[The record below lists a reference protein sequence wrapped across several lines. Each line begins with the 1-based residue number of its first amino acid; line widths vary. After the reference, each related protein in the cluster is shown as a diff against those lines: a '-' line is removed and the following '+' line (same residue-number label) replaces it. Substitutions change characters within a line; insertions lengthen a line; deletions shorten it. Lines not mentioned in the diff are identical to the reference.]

1 MCGILG
7 VWSARVAP
15 IPHERLK
22 AASDRIAH
30 RGPDGHGYLGWT
42 PGCAP
47 VLSGT
52 IERVSGHRLVFAH
65 RRLSILDLS
74 DGGRQPMVSA
84 DGRYV
89 VIYNGE
95 LYNYIELRDELAARG
110 ARFRSRSDTEVLLA
124 AFAEWGLDALPRFL
138 GMFAFAM
145 LDTQGRRLV
154 LARDFF
160 GIKPLYY
167 TTAGS
172 GRFAFASEAKALVEL
187 PDVPRVANAER
198 VFDYLRLGR
207 TDDDGRTMFADVYQL
222 PPAHMLELDLDATDS
237 TPGVPRRYWAPDL
250 DARSSL
256 TEREAAAR
264 LRDAFLESVRLHLRS
279 DVPVGAALSGG
290 IDSSAIVTAIRHL
303 APSAEIHTFSYVA
316 SPPAVSEE
324 KWSTLVSD
332 AAGTV
337 RHTVR
342 LTAEELVSDL
352 DDLILTQDEPFG
364 STRIYAQYRV
374 FRLAREAGIKVML
387 DGQGA
392 DELLAGYP
400 PFLGGRLA
408 SLLRRGNVAGAL
420 RLTRAL
426 GYRGETSLRSIAFEA
441 GGRLLPQALRPL
453 ARRFAGEGS
462 APRWLADEWFAT
474 RAVRGV
480 IRGPYTGRG
489 FLREQ
494 LVESLTVGLPSL
506 LRYED
511 RNSMAHSIESRVP
524 FLTPQLAN
532 FLLALPEDHLIG
544 ADGTTKSV
552 FRRAMRGIVPDAV
565 LGRRDKIAFET
576 PEHAWLE
583 TLAPWVDRLFESD
596 VARAVPAL
604 NVDAARQEWDGIR
617 RGERRYDWR
626 VWRWINL
633 IRWTELYDV
642 RFV

>member
-7 VWSARVAP
+7 VWSARAAP

-52 IERVSGHRLVFAH
+52 LERVSGHRLVFTH

-84 DGRYV
+84 DGRYA

-110 ARFRSRSDTEVLLA
+110 AGFRSRSDTEVLLA
-124 AFAEWGLDALPRFL
+124 AVAEWGLDALPRFV
-138 GMFAFAM
+138 GMFAFAL
-145 LDTQGRRLV
+145 LDTRERRLV

-167 TTAGS
+167 TTAS
-172 GRFAFASEAKALVEL
+172 GRFAFASEAKALLAL
-187 PDVPRVANAER
+187 PGVPRIANAER
-198 VFDYLRLGR
+198 VFDYLRVGR
-207 TDDDGRTMFADVYQL
+207 TDDDGRTMFADMHQL
-222 PPAHMLELDLDATDS
+222 PAAHVLELDLDATDS
-237 TPGVPRRYWAPDL
+237 GPVVPRRYWSPDL

-256 TEREAAAR
+256 TEREAAGR
-264 LRDAFLESVRLHLRS
+264 LRDAFLEGVRLHLRS

-303 APSAEIHTFSYVA
+303 APSTEIHTFSYVA

-324 KWSTLVSD
+324 RWSALVSD

-342 LTAEELVSDL
+342 LTAAELVRDL

-408 SLLRRGNVAGAL
+408 SLLRAGNVGGAL
-420 RLTRAL
+420 RLARAISR
-426 GYRGETSLRSIAFEA
+426 RGDTSLRPIALEA
-441 GGRLLPQALRPL
+441 GGRLLPDALRPL
-453 ARRFAGEGS
+453 AKRLAGEGS
-462 APRWLADEWFAT
+462 APHWLAEDWFAA
-474 RAVRGV
+474 RRVRGAVRA
-480 IRGPYTGRG
+480 PYAGRG
-489 FLREQ
+489 YLREQ

-532 FLLALPEDHLIG
+532 FLLALPEDHLIA
-544 ADGTTKSV
+544 ADGTSKSV

-565 LGRRDKIAFET
+565 LERRDKVAFET
-576 PEHAWLE
+576 PERAWLE

-596 VARAVPAL
+596 VAHAVPAL
-604 NVDAARQEWDGIR
+604 RVDAARREWDHVR